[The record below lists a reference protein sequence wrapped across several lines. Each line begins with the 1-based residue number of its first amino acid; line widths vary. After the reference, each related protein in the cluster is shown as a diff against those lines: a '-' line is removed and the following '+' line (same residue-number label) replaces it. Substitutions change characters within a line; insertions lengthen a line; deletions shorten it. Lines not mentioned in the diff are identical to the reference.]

1 MVTRNDR
8 AFLLAGI
15 LCGLTIQLRTRK
27 FIQAPVHARMR
38 SSFTVVLC
46 CFVLAALAAGPGS
59 IDWKNWDPQNQN
71 RWKTDIN
78 YCSPAQINGQ
88 IAGAI
93 YTSDQDALR
102 DPGMGNAGGPAVN
115 LNIYDD
121 ANQVYLNGGPDK
133 CDGTARKSMHL
144 PEGYYFFMVCIYSY
158 CE

>member
-1 MVTRNDR
+1 MR
-8 AFLLAGI
+8 
-15 LCGLTIQLRTRK
+15 GLWPDLRTWL
-27 FIQAPVHARMR
+27 FFFALVHTRMR
-38 SSFTVVLC
+38 PSSVVVIL
-46 CFVLAALAAGPGS
+46 CFVLSALAAGPGS
-59 IDWKNWDPQNQN
+59 IAWNNWDPANQN
-71 RWKTDIN
+71 RWKTDIR

-88 IAGAI
+88 VAGAI

-144 PEGYYFFMVCIYSY
+144 PEGYYFFMVSI
-158 CE
+158 